1 MTNIFMLACTYIV
14 VGASINGISLLIKS
28 DFLCKFLDQN
38 LILLLVAILAIN
50 TTTISVILS
59 KMREIADKNP
69 GVDFGRTIRAMK
81 HSTLEHIYLV
91 GGAVALQIIKGSDLV
106 CKKLL
111 YAEFIA
117 DSLLIAIFIFSIHIV
132 YDTAKSVYVILD
144 YGH

>member
-1 MTNIFMLACTYIV
+1 MTNLFMILCTYTV
-14 VGASINGISLLIKS
+14 VGTSINGISLLIKS
-28 DFLCKFLDQN
+28 DFFCKFLDQN

-59 KMREIADKNP
+59 KMREIADKNSE
-69 GVDFGRTIRAMK
+69 VDFGRTIGAMK

-91 GGAVALQIIKGSDLV
+91 GGAVALQILKGSVLI
-106 CKKLL
+106 CEKLP
-111 YAEFIA
+111 YAQFFA
-117 DSLLIAIFIFSIHIV
+117 DSLLIGIFIFSIHIV

>member
-1 MTNIFMLACTYIV
+1 MTNIFMMACTYIV

-91 GGAVALQIIKGSDLV
+91 GGACRTRRLTQ
-106 CKKLL
+106 
-111 YAEFIA
+111 
-117 DSLLIAIFIFSIHIV
+117 
-132 YDTAKSVYVILD
+132 TAKTGAVCIDAQLTNFCAFQGLSNQIAA
-144 YGH
+144 G